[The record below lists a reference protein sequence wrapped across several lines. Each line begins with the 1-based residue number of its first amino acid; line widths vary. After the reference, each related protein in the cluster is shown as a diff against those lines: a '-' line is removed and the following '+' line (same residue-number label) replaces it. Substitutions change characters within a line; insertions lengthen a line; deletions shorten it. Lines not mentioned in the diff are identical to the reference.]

1 MVGKV
6 PAPVTRSPDQRP
18 VSRFAHINSLIRRS
32 LERRIPH
39 HFSPGKSALRMKFA
53 YDERIMESMRKHT
66 KLITWFLI
74 GTLVLGTGAGL
85 ISGLA

>member
-1 MVGKV
+1 
-6 PAPVTRSPDQRP
+6 
-18 VSRFAHINSLIRRS
+18 
-32 LERRIPH
+32 
-39 HFSPGKSALRMKFA
+39 MKFA

-74 GTLVLGTGAGL
+74 GALVLGTGAGL